1 MKKLYLFA
9 FIFVFYYSEAQM
21 INDFVAKKYEKE
33 NILFTQE
40 YFKSKELANNLLIQ
54 NYLNSKKGPEFIFN
68 PNGSFSQ
75 LLSFSSDGFP
85 LYKSLDN
92 LDALISTRTN
102 FMHTGAFSGLGM
114 EGQGMT
120 IGVWD
125 GGRALT
131 SHIEFT
137 ISSSNSAGRM
147 SVGDASNLNDNSFHA
162 THVAGTM
169 TARGSDINA
178 KGMAPQASIISFDWT
193 SDENEVVN
201 AATNGLLVSNHSYGV
216 PMYND
221 NNEFQVPDWFPGS
234 YSQEAR
240 DWDFIHYNFPYYI
253 AVISA
258 GNEGTRVNPHT
269 FQIGFDKLN
278 GNKNT
283 KNAIVVANA
292 QDANVNTFSGLLN
305 AAVSINPSSSQG
317 PTDDFRVK
325 PDITGNGTGLY
336 STWYEISSP
345 SNNAYASISGTSMAA
360 PNVSGSI
367 LLLQQYYFS
376 LFNDYMR
383 AATLKGIIC
392 HTADDAGNV
401 GPDPVFGWGLL
412 NMKIASEVVLGKNTG
427 SAIVEERTL
436 SQDETYIINFTLN
449 SVENIKATI
458 SWTDV
463 AGFVNEGNVNSTT
476 PALINNLDLRIIKD
490 GTEEFLPWKINPA
503 NVANAIKADNNVDN
517 IEIVSIENAQPG
529 NYQIIV
535 SHKGLISTPTQNYS
549 LIFTGNNVVLNNPIF
564 DENSFVLY
572 PNPANDFIGINL
584 GAVEADSYDLIDIQG
599 RVIISNSL
607 VGKTNDTISLSG
619 LQSGVYFVKVNS
631 GTNSITKKV
640 IKN

>member
-1 MKKLYLFA
+1 
-9 FIFVFYYSEAQM
+9 M

-147 SVGDASNLNDNSFHA
+147 SVGDASNLNNNSFHA

-305 AAVSINPSSSQG
+305 APVAINSSSSQG

-336 STWYEISSP
+336 SSWYEISSP

-392 HTADDAGNV
+392 HTADDAGNP

-564 DENSFVLY
+564 DQNSFVLH

-607 VGKTNDTISLSG
+607 VGKTNDIISLSG

>member
-1 MKKLYLFA
+1 M
-9 FIFVFYYSEAQM
+9 FVFVFCYTEAQ
-21 INDFVAKKYEKE
+21 IIDDFVAKKYENE
-33 NILFTQE
+33 NILLTQE
-40 YFKSKELANNLLIQ
+40 YFKSKELFNNKLIQ
-54 NYLNSKKGPEFIFN
+54 NYLNSQKGLEFISN
-68 PNGSFSQ
+68 TDGSFSQ
-75 LLSFSSDGFP
+75 LYSFTSDGFP

-92 LDALISTRTN
+92 IDALNSTRTN

-114 EGQGMT
+114 EGQGLT

-131 SHIEFT
+131 SHVEFT
-137 ISSSNSAGRM
+137 VSSSNSATRM
-147 SVGDASNLNDNSFHA
+147 AVGDASILNNNSFHA

-169 TARGSDINA
+169 TARGADLDA
-178 KGMAPQASIISFDWT
+178 KGMAPQANILTFDWT

-201 AATNGLLVSNHSYGV
+201 AAANGLLVSNHSYGV
-216 PMYND
+216 PMYDND
-221 NNEFQVPDWFPGS
+221 GDFQVPEWFPGS
-234 YSQEAR
+234 YSQDAR
-240 DWDFIHYNFPYYI
+240 DWDLIHQNFPYYI

-258 GNEGTRVNPHT
+258 GNEGAEVNPYT

-292 QDANVNTFSGLLN
+292 LDASVNTFTGLLN
-305 AAVSINPSSSQG
+305 AAVAINPSSSQG

-336 STWYEISSP
+336 SSWDSSNT
-345 SNNAYASISGTSMAA
+345 SYNTISGTSMAA

-376 LFNDYMR
+376 LFNNYMR

-412 NMKIASEVVLGKNTG
+412 NMKIASEVVLGKNSG
-427 SAIVEERTL
+427 SAIVDERSL
-436 SQDETYIINFTLN
+436 SQGETYTINFTLN
-449 SVENIKATI
+449 TVENIKATI
-458 SWTDV
+458 SWTDL
-463 AGFVNEGNVNSTT
+463 AGLVNEGNLNSTT

-490 GTEEFLPWKINPA
+490 GTVEFFPWKINPA
-503 NVANAIKADNNVDN
+503 NVATAIKADNNVDN

-529 NYQIIV
+529 NYQIVV
-535 SHKGLISTPTQNYS
+535 SHKGFISTPAQNYS
-549 LIFTGNNVVLNNPIF
+549 IIFTGNNVVLNNPIF

-584 GAVEADSYDLIDIQG
+584 GDMEADSYHLIDIQG

-619 LQSGVYFVKVNS
+619 LQPGVYFVKVNS

>member
-1 MKKLYLFA
+1 MFV
-9 FIFVFYYSEAQM
+9 FVFYFVEAQM
-21 INDFVAKKYEKE
+21 INEFVAKKYDKE
-33 NILFTQE
+33 SSLLTQE
-40 YFKSKELANNLLIQ
+40 YFKSKELATKQLIQ
-54 NYLNSKKGPEFIFN
+54 NYLNTQKGPEFIFN

-75 LLSFSSDGFP
+75 LFSFTSDGFP

-92 LDALISTRTN
+92 LDALNSTRTN
-102 FMHTGAFSGLGM
+102 FMHTGLFSGLGM

-120 IGVWD
+120 IGIWD

-131 SHIEFT
+131 SHVEFAV
-137 ISSSNSAGRM
+137 SSSNSAGRM
-147 SVGDASNLNDNSFHA
+147 SVGDASILNGNSFHA

-169 TARGSDINA
+169 TARGADLNA
-178 KGMAPQASIISFDWT
+178 KGMAPQANIITFDWS
-193 SDENEVVN
+193 SDENEAVTSAN
-201 AATNGLLVSNHSYGV
+201 NGLLVSNHSYGV
-216 PMYND
+216 PMYNND
-221 NNEFQVPDWFPGS
+221 DEFQVPAWFPGS

-240 DWDFIHYNFPYYI
+240 DWDLIHYNFPYYI

-258 GNEGTRVNPHT
+258 GNEGSRVNPNS

-278 GNKNT
+278 GNKNA

-292 QDANVNTFSGLLN
+292 LDANVNTFTGLLN
-305 AAVSINPSSSQG
+305 AAVAINSSSSQG

-336 STWYEISSP
+336 SSWDT
-345 SNNAYASISGTSMAA
+345 SNTSYSTISGTSMAA

-427 SAIVEERTL
+427 SAIVEERSL
-436 SQDETYIINFTLN
+436 SQNETYTINFTLN

-463 AGFVNEGNVNSTT
+463 PGVANNGDRPVNDPT
-476 PALINNLDLRIIKD
+476 PALVNNLDLRIIKD
-490 GTEEFLPWKINPA
+490 GTEVFLPWMINPA
-503 NVANAIKADNNVDN
+503 NVSSAIKGDNNIDN
-517 IEIVSIENAQPG
+517 IEVVAIENAQPG
-529 NYQIIV
+529 NYQIVV
-535 SHKGLISTPTQNYS
+535 SHKGLLSTPSQNYS
-549 LIFTGNNVVLNNPIF
+549 LIFTGNNVVLNNAIF

-572 PNPANDFIGINL
+572 PNPANDFVGVNL
-584 GAVEADSYDLIDIQG
+584 GSVQAESYDLIDLQG

-640 IKN
+640 IKK

>member
-1 MKKLYLFA
+1 
-9 FIFVFYYSEAQM
+9 
-21 INDFVAKKYEKE
+21 
-33 NILFTQE
+33 
-40 YFKSKELANNLLIQ
+40 
-54 NYLNSKKGPEFIFN
+54 
-68 PNGSFSQ
+68 
-75 LLSFSSDGFP
+75 
-85 LYKSLDN
+85 
-92 LDALISTRTN
+92 
-102 FMHTGAFSGLGM
+102 MHTGVFSGLGM

-120 IGVWD
+120 IGIWD

-131 SHIEFT
+131 SHVEFAV
-137 ISSSNSAGRM
+137 SSSNSAGRM
-147 SVGDASNLNDNSFHA
+147 SVGDASILNGNSFHA

-169 TARGSDINA
+169 TARGADLNA
-178 KGMAPQASIISFDWT
+178 KGMAPQASIITFDWT
-193 SDENEVVN
+193 SDDNEAVTS
-201 AATNGLLVSNHSYGV
+201 ATNGLLVSNHSYGV
-216 PMYND
+216 PMYNSAD
-221 NNEFQVPDWFPGS
+221 EFQVPDWFPGS

-240 DWDFIHYNFPYYI
+240 DWDLIHQNFPYYI

-258 GNEGTRVNPHT
+258 GNEGSRVNPHT

-292 QDANVNTFSGLLN
+292 LDANVNTFTGLLN
-305 AAVSINPSSSQG
+305 AAVAINPSSSQG

-325 PDITGNGTGLY
+325 PDISGNGTGLY
-336 STWYEISSP
+336 STWDT
-345 SNNAYASISGTSMAA
+345 SNTAYATISGTSMAA

-401 GPDPVFGWGLL
+401 GPDPIFGWGLL

-436 SQDETYIINFTLN
+436 SQGETYTINFTLN
-449 SVENIKATI
+449 TVENIKATI

-463 AGFVNEGNVNSTT
+463 AGLVNEGNLNSTT

-490 GTEEFLPWKINPA
+490 GTEEFLPWKINPV
-503 NVANAIKADNNVDN
+503 NVATAIKADNNVDN

>member
-1 MKKLYLFA
+1 M
-9 FIFVFYYSEAQM
+9 FVFVFCFTEAQ
-21 INDFVAKKYEKE
+21 IIDEFVAKEYDNE
-33 NILFTQE
+33 NILLVQE
-40 YFKSKELANNLLIQ
+40 YFKSKDFTNSQLIQ
-54 NYLNSKKGPEFIFN
+54 NYLNSKNGSEFIFN
-68 PNGSFSQ
+68 TNGSFSQ
-75 LLSFSSDGFP
+75 LYSFTSDGFP

-92 LDALISTRTN
+92 VDALNSTRTN
-102 FMHTGAFSGLGM
+102 FMHTGFFSGLGM

-120 IGVWD
+120 IGIWD

-131 SHIEFT
+131 SHVEFT
-137 ISSSNSAGRM
+137 VSSSNSATRM
-147 SVGDASNLNDNSFHA
+147 VVGDASILNSNSFHA

-169 TARGSDINA
+169 TARGVDIDA
-178 KGMAPQASIISFDWT
+178 KGMAPQANILTFDWT

-201 AATNGLLVSNHSYGV
+201 AAANGLLVSNHSYGV
-216 PMYND
+216 PMYDND
-221 NNEFQVPDWFPGS
+221 GDFQVPEWFPGS
-234 YSQEAR
+234 YSQDAR
-240 DWDFIHYNFPYYI
+240 DWDLIHQNFPYYI

-258 GNEGTRVNPHT
+258 GNEGTEVNPYT

-292 QDANVNTFSGLLN
+292 QDASVNTFTGLLN
-305 AAVSINPSSSQG
+305 AAVAINSSSSQG

-336 STWYEISSP
+336 SSWDSSNT
-345 SNNAYASISGTSMAA
+345 SYNTISGTSMAA

-376 LFNDYMR
+376 LFSNYMR
-383 AATLKGIIC
+383 ASTLKGIIC
-392 HTADDAGNV
+392 HTADDAGNL

-412 NMKIASEVVLGKNTG
+412 NMKIASDVVLGKNTG
-427 SAIVEERTL
+427 SAIVDERSL
-436 SQDETYIINFTLN
+436 SQDETYTINFTLN
-449 SVENIKATI
+449 TVENIKATI

-463 AGFVNEGNVNSTT
+463 AGIVNEGNLNSPI

-490 GTEEFLPWKINPA
+490 GTVEFLPWKINPA
-503 NVANAIKADNNVDN
+503 NVATAIKADNNVDN
-517 IEIVSIENAQPG
+517 IEMVSIENAQPG

-535 SHKGLISTPTQNYS
+535 SHKGFISTPTQNYS
-549 LIFTGNNVVLNNPIF
+549 IIFTGNNVVLNNPIF

-584 GAVEADSYDLIDIQG
+584 GAVEADSYHLIDIQG

-619 LQSGVYFVKVNS
+619 LQSGVYFVKVIS

>member
-1 MKKLYLFA
+1 MFV
-9 FIFVFYYSEAQM
+9 FVFYFTEAQI
-21 INDFVAKKYEKE
+21 INEFVAKKYDKE
-33 NILFTQE
+33 SSLLTQE
-40 YFKSKELANNLLIQ
+40 YFKSKEFANTQLIQ
-54 NYLNSKKGPEFIFN
+54 NYVNTQKGAEFIFN
-68 PNGSFSQ
+68 PDGSFSQ
-75 LLSFSSDGFP
+75 LFSFTSDGFP

-92 LDALISTRTN
+92 LDALNSTRTN
-102 FMHTGAFSGLGM
+102 FMHTGVFSGLGM

-120 IGVWD
+120 IGIWD
-125 GGRALT
+125 GGRSLT
-131 SHIEFT
+131 SHIEFAV
-137 ISSSNSAGRM
+137 SSSNSATRM
-147 SVGDASNLNDNSFHA
+147 SVGDVSDLNGNSFHA

-169 TARGSDINA
+169 TARGADLNA
-178 KGMAPQASIISFDWT
+178 KGMAPQASIITFDWT
-193 SDENEVVN
+193 SDENEAVTS
-201 AATNGLLVSNHSYGV
+201 ATNGLLVSNHSYGI
-216 PMYND
+216 PMYNNAD
-221 NNEFQVPDWFPGS
+221 EFQVPDWFPGS

-240 DWDFIHYNFPYYI
+240 DWDLIHYNFPYYV

-258 GNEGTRVNPHT
+258 GNEGIDVNPFT
-269 FQIGFDKLN
+269 FQTGFDKLN
-278 GNKNT
+278 GNKT
-283 KNAIVVANA
+283 SKNAIVVANA
-292 QDANVNTFSGLLN
+292 QDANVNTFTGLLN

-401 GPDPVFGWGLL
+401 GPDPIFGWGLL

-436 SQDETYIINFTLN
+436 SQGETYTINFTLN
-449 SVENIKATI
+449 TVENIKATI

-463 AGFVNEGNVNSTT
+463 AGLVNEGNLNSTT

-490 GTEEFLPWKINPA
+490 GTEEFLPWKINPV
-503 NVANAIKADNNVDN
+503 NVATAIKADNNVDN

>member
-1 MKKLYLFA
+1 MKKTLYILGLFS
-9 FIFVFYYSEAQM
+9 VLSTNAQV
-21 INDFVAKKYEKE
+21 IDSFVASKYNKQ
-33 NILFTQE
+33 NSASVLD
-40 YFKSKELANNLLIQ
+40 YFKNKEIVTTKLID
-54 NYLNSKKGPEFIFN
+54 NYLSSNKDARFSFN
-68 PNGSFSQ
+68 TDGSFSQ
-75 LLSFSSDGFP
+75 LKSFTNSGFP
-85 LYKSLDN
+85 LYVALDN
-92 LDALISTRTN
+92 LDALNSTRTN
-102 FMHTGAFSGLGM
+102 FMHTGLFGLGI

-120 IGVWD
+120 IGIWD
-125 GGRALT
+125 GGISLI
-131 SHIEFT
+131 SHVEFAV
-137 ISSSNSAGRM
+137 SSTNNNRRIFN
-147 SVGDASNLNDNSFHA
+147 GDGTVLNGNSFHA

-169 TARGSDINA
+169 TARGADPDA
-178 KGMAPQASIISFDWT
+178 KGMAPRANIFTYDWN
-193 SDENEVVN
+193 SDETEVVTN
-201 AATNGLLVSNHSYGV
+201 ATNGLLVSNHSYGI
-216 PMYND
+216 PMYNNAD
-221 NNEFQVPDWFPGS
+221 EFQVPDWFPGS
-234 YSQEAR
+234 YSQDAR
-240 DWDFIHYNFPYYI
+240 DWDLIHYNFPYYV

-258 GNEGTRVNPHT
+258 GNEGIDVNPFT
-269 FQIGFDKLN
+269 FQTGFDKLN
-278 GNKNT
+278 GNKT
-283 KNAIVVANA
+283 SKNAIIVANG
-292 QDANVNTFSGLLN
+292 QDANVNIFSGLLN
-305 AAVSINPSSSQG
+305 SAPAINPSSSQG

-336 STWYEISSP
+336 STWDT
-345 SNNAYASISGTSMAA
+345 SNTAYATISGTSMAA

-436 SQDETYIINFTLN
+436 SQDETYTINFTLN

-463 AGFVNEGNVNSTT
+463 AGFVNEGNLNSST

-490 GTEEFLPWKINPA
+490 GTEEFLPWKINPV
-503 NVANAIKADNNVDN
+503 NVATAIKADNNVDN

-607 VGKTNDTISLSG
+607 VGKTNDKISLSG

>member
-1 MKKLYLFA
+1 MKKIY
-9 FIFVFYYSEAQM
+9 FIMFVFVFCFTEAQ
-21 INDFVAKKYEKE
+21 IIDDFVAKKYENE
-33 NILFTQE
+33 NILLTQE
-40 YFKSKELANNLLIQ
+40 YFKYKELFNNQLIQ
-54 NYLNSKKGPEFIFN
+54 NYLNSQKGLEFIFN
-68 PNGSFSQ
+68 TDGSFSQ
-75 LLSFSSDGFP
+75 LYSFTSDGFP

-92 LDALISTRTN
+92 IDALNSTRTS
-102 FMHTGAFSGLGM
+102 FMHTGLFSGLGM
-114 EGQGMT
+114 EGQGLT

-131 SHIEFT
+131 SHVEFT
-137 ISSSNSAGRM
+137 VSSSNSATRM
-147 SVGDASNLNDNSFHA
+147 AVGDASILNNNSFHA

-169 TARGSDINA
+169 TARGADLDA
-178 KGMAPQASIISFDWT
+178 KGMAPQANILTFDWT

-201 AATNGLLVSNHSYGV
+201 AAANGLLVSNHSYGV
-216 PMYND
+216 PMYDND
-221 NNEFQVPDWFPGS
+221 GDFQVPEWFPGS
-234 YSQEAR
+234 YSQDAR
-240 DWDFIHYNFPYYI
+240 DWDLIHQNFPYYI

-258 GNEGTRVNPHT
+258 GNEGTEVNPYT

-292 QDANVNTFSGLLN
+292 QDANVNTFTGLLN
-305 AAVSINPSSSQG
+305 AAVAINPSSSQG
-317 PTDDFRVK
+317 PTVDFRVK

-336 STWYEISSP
+336 SSWDSSNT
-345 SNNAYASISGTSMAA
+345 SYNTISGTSMAA

-376 LFNDYMR
+376 LFNNYMR

-412 NMKIASEVVLGKNTG
+412 NMKIASEVVLGKNSG
-427 SAIVEERTL
+427 SAIVDERSL
-436 SQDETYIINFTLN
+436 SQGETYTINFTLN
-449 SVENIKATI
+449 TVENIKATI
-458 SWTDV
+458 SWTDL
-463 AGFVNEGNVNSTT
+463 AGLVNEGNLNSTT

-490 GTEEFLPWKINPA
+490 GTVEFFPWKINPA
-503 NVANAIKADNNVDN
+503 NVATAIKADNNVDN

-529 NYQIIV
+529 NYQIVV
-535 SHKGLISTPTQNYS
+535 SHKGFISTPAQNYS
-549 LIFTGNNVVLNNPIF
+549 IIFTGNNVVLNNPIF

-584 GAVEADSYDLIDIQG
+584 GDMEADSYQLIDIQG
-599 RVIISNSL
+599 RIIISNSL

-619 LQSGVYFVKVNS
+619 LQPGVYFVKVNS